1 MAAEMNYE
9 QRLIAAAR
17 LADDLDTTAAKEF
30 GIPSAEEVA
39 EKCSEWGVT
48 AQLKAHQAQGLSW
61 LIRRYARGVNVILG
75 DEMGLGKTL
84 QAISLL
90 AYLKVQ
96 RNCPGPFLVLCPLSV
111 TDGWATEFS
120 KFCPRLRVLSYV
132 GDKERRMQMRKS
144 IFEHVSQQTSR
155 SDHDQPLP
163 FDVFLTTYDLV
174 VLDAHFLSHI
184 QWRYTII
191 DEAQRIKNPSSVL
204 YTTLQDQFMIPRRLL
219 LTGTP
224 VQNNLSELWALL
236 HFCMPQIFGELK
248 DFITTFKQVATMT
261 QGDNTSGY
269 SKQFKLLRYVVHAF
283 MIRRTKALL
292 VKNGTLSLPPLSE
305 ATVLAPL
312 VPLQKKIYGS
322 VLHQELPQL
331 LTSGSGT
338 SQHQSLQNI
347 VVQLRKA
354 CSHPYLF
361 NGVEPEPFEE
371 GEHLV
376 QASGKLIILDILLE
390 KLHGQGH
397 RVLIFA
403 QMTRTIDILQDYLEL
418 RRYTY
423 ERLDGSVRAEE
434 RFAAVQSFSGKTSTL
449 QESSD
454 IRKANDDARKAFVFL
469 ISTRAGGVGLN
480 LAGADTV
487 IFYEQDWNP
496 QVDKQAL
503 QRAHRIG
510 QLHHVLAISIVT
522 ENTVEEVI
530 MHRANRKLQL
540 SHNVIGHDDAGLEVH
555 GSEGIARGDL
565 RSIIIFGLHKFD
577 PSDNLERSSSE
588 MNYTEVKKVAE
599 KVLGRRYAS
608 VDMDDERINLHSRE
622 MTSVDS
628 IYTYAGNDVSFGKYA
643 KEVDLDHGKNADQVA
658 FEAWVNKAKDGSLN
672 KDSGE
677 NVRGRKLA
685 YSHDDKKLEEARAE
699 KRRKVEDKKHAKWEA
714 LGYKS
719 LAIEGASE
727 CLSVEPNSDSGEV
740 HFVFG
745 DCTNPIK
752 GYPSETTIIFSYV
765 DNSGIWGSGGMFDA
779 LANLSQIV
787 PEAYRKAHECED
799 LHLGDLHFI
808 PISGR
813 NSDENELDTSHEDSQ
828 WVALAVV
835 QTYNPRRK
843 VARSDISLPHLEGCL
858 KKVTISAIQKS
869 ASIHMPR
876 IGCRSG
882 QGHKEWYAVERL
894 LHKYAA
900 TYGVKIYVYYFKRAT
915 RGESD
920 SKPE

>member
-1 MAAEMNYE
+1 MATEMNYE

-17 LADDLDTTAAKEF
+17 LADNLNTTTAKEF
-30 GIPSAEEVA
+30 DIPSAEEVA

-61 LIRRYARGVNVILG
+61 LIHRYAIGVNVILG

-90 AYLKVQ
+90 AYLKD
-96 RNCPGPFLVLCPLSV
+96 RRKCPGPFLVLCPLSV
-111 TDGWATEFS
+111 MDGWATEFS

-144 IFEHVSQQTSR
+144 IVEHVSQQTSR
-155 SDHDQPLP
+155 SDRDQLLP

-174 VLDAHFLSHI
+174 VLDACFLSHI
-184 QWRYTII
+184 QWYYTII

-236 HFCMPQIFGELK
+236 HFCMPRIFGELK
-248 DFITTFKQVATMT
+248 DFITTFKRVATMT
-261 QGDNTSGY
+261 QGDNTSGC
-269 SKQFKLLRYVVHAF
+269 SKQFKLLRYIVHAF

-292 VKNGTLSLPPLSE
+292 VKNGTLTLPPLSE
-305 ATVLAPL
+305 VTVLAPL
-312 VPLQKKIYGS
+312 VPLQKKIYVS
-322 VLHQELPQL
+322 VLHQELPKL

-338 SQHQSLQNI
+338 QHQSLQNV
-347 VVQLRKA
+347 VVQLRKT

-390 KLHGQGH
+390 KLHSQGH

-418 RRYTY
+418 RRYSY

-434 RFAAVQSFSGKTSTL
+434 RFAAVQSFGVKASTL
-449 QESSD
+449 PESSD

-530 MHRANRKLQL
+530 MQRANRKLQL
-540 SHNVIGHDDAGLEVH
+540 SHNVIGHDDADPEAH
-555 GSEGIARGDL
+555 GSEGIAGGDL
-565 RSIIIFGLHKFD
+565 RSIIIYGLHKFD
-577 PSDNLERSSSE
+577 PSDNIEGISSE
-588 MNYTEVKKVAE
+588 MNFTDVKNVAE

-608 VDMDDERINLHSRE
+608 PDLDDDGIKLHSHELRG
-622 MTSVDS
+622 VDS
-628 IYTYAGNDVSFGKYA
+628 IYTYSGNDVSFAKYA
-643 KEVDLDHGKNADQVA
+643 KEVDSDHARNADQVA
-658 FEAWVNKAKDGSLN
+658 FEAWMNKAKDGSLN
-672 KDSGE
+672 KDLGD
-677 NVRGRKLA
+677 NVRGRKRA
-685 YSHDDKKLEEARAE
+685 YSRSDKELEEARAE
-699 KRRKVEDKKHAKWEA
+699 KRRKVEDKKRAKWEA

-719 LAIEGASE
+719 LAVQDTSE
-727 CLSVEPNSDSGEV
+727 SLNVVPNSDHGEV

-752 GYPSETTIIFSYV
+752 DHPSEATIIFSCV
-765 DNSGIWGSGGMFDA
+765 DNSGNWGSGGMFDS

-787 PEAYRKAHECED
+787 PDAYGKAYECED
-799 LHLGDLHFI
+799 LHLGDLHLI
-808 PISGR
+808 PLSGK
-813 NSDENELDTSHEDSQ
+813 NSDENKLDISNEASQ

-858 KKVTISAIQKS
+858 ETVAISALRKS

-876 IGCRSG
+876 ISCRSG
-882 QGHKEWYAVERL
+882 EGHKEWYTVERL

-915 RGESD
+915 RSESNI
-920 SKPE
+920 KPE